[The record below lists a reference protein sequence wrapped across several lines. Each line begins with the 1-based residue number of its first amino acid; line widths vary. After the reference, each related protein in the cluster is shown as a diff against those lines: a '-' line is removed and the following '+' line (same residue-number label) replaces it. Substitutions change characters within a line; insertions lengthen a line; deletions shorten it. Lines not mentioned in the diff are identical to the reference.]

1 MSTTLVERAR
11 SGEADAWR
19 ELYRSHAGRLVVW
32 LQSLESS
39 DATSGAEDLAAET
52 WLVAAEKIHDFD
64 GSDDDFAGWLF
75 GVARNLALNARR
87 RAARRRTDPHEPTDA
102 GFDRPAP
109 EHQGPGTLDGVR
121 ALLDRLPERERAVVA
136 CLEVVGLDVASTAQA
151 LEMSATAVRVARHR
165 GLARLRK
172 TGALDGAARS

>member
-39 DATSGAEDLAAET
+39 DAASGAEDLAAET
-52 WLVAAEKIHDFD
+52 WLLAAEKIHGFD

-87 RAARRRTDPHEPTDA
+87 RSARRRTDPHEPTDTGLDQRA
-102 GFDRPAP
+102 PAQL
-109 EHQGPGTLDGVR
+109 EPGTLDGVR

-136 CLEVVGLDVASTAQA
+136 CLEVVGLDVAATAQA
-151 LEMSATAVRVARHR
+151 LGMSTAAVRVARHR
-165 GLARLRK
+165 GLARLRRS
-172 TGALDGAARS
+172 GALEPVPHR